1 MANAI
6 LVLNAGS
13 SSLKFSV
20 FLDEDRPQTLL
31 SGQIEELLTRPRFE
45 VRDAAGNVVGAKEWE
60 TGTNLGHHGAIEFL
74 LARGRGEALAGH
86 RIVAAGH
93 RVVHGGM
100 RFTEP
105 VLVDANT
112 LAALEVLVPLAPL
125 QQPHN
130 LAANLE
136 LSPA

>member
-1 MANAI
+1 VADVV

-20 FLDEDRPQTLL
+20 FVDQERPQPLL
-31 SGQIEELLTRPRFE
+31 SGEIEELLSRPRME
-45 VRDAAGNVVGAKEWE
+45 VRDGSGKVVDVREWE

-74 LARGRGEALAGH
+74 LARGRSGALAGH

-100 RFTEP
+100 KFTQP
-105 VLVDANT
+105 MLVDPGI
-112 LAALEVLVPLAPL
+112 LAALE
-125 QQPHN
+125 
-130 LAANLE
+130 
-136 LSPA
+136 